1 MFESVKKT
9 WKVNSTLRETD
20 WSSHYFVDPV
30 DGEQQEQASLFK
42 KITERSF
49 IMLYGTQAS
58 GKSTR
63 VMRTI
68 SELENMNYLCN

>member
-1 MFESVKKT
+1 MKKT
-9 WKVNSTLRETD
+9 WKVNSTLRKTD

-30 DGEQQEQASLFK
+30 EGEQQEQASLFK
-42 KITERSF
+42 KIEDRSF
-49 IMLYGTQAS
+49 IILYGTQAS

-68 SELENMNYLCN
+68 SVLEEEGYVCN